1 MYNDLFRGVDSI
13 GGFFKR
19 IGIIIIT
26 VIIVLGYMG
35 GMGTLT
41 FKVISRNS
49 KGYMLIDTSVLNYI
63 MLMVIPILLV
73 ILLYIYFKFRKDA
86 YEPLEYTPVYSGIY
100 KKNRSN
106 KLRYNLVFAGLFTVL
121 LVAYLYGI
129 NNYYAVFED
138 RIEKHN
144 LLNFKDKTYSYK
156 DIEEVSIYVKEHKS
170 GGSLYYKVYFK
181 DGYKI
186 NLATFGSIYDLLDIT
201 EIVKDNNVKINI
213 NNKHFNEL
221 VEDLA
226 EEHAKPYRILFDE

>member
-1 MYNDLFRGVDSI
+1 MLDDLFIGVDSI
-13 GGFFKR
+13 RGFFKR
-19 IGIIIIT
+19 LGL
-26 VIIVLGYMG
+26 IIVILIIFFGYIAG
-35 GMGTLT
+35 VGELT
-41 FKVISRNS
+41 FKIISRNTE
-49 KGYMLIDTSVLNYI
+49 GYIILNTSLLNYI
-63 MLMVIPILLV
+63 MIMVIPVLVAILMWV
-73 ILLYIYFKFRKDA
+73 YFKFKNDA

-100 KKNRSN
+100 RKNKSN
-106 KLRYNLVFAGLFTVL
+106 KMQYNLVFTGLFIVL
-121 LVAYLYGI
+121 LAAYLYGI

-144 LLNFKDKTYSYK
+144 LLNFKDKNYSYK

-186 NLATFGSIYDLLDIT
+186 DLSSFGSIYDLLDIT

-213 NNKHFNEL
+213 DHKHFNEL

-226 EEHAKPYRILFDE
+226 DEYAEPYRILFEE

>member
-1 MYNDLFRGVDSI
+1 MYNDIFSGVDSI

-19 IGIIIIT
+19 IGIIIIA
-26 VIIVLGYMG
+26 IIIFFGYVG

-49 KGYMLIDTSVLNYI
+49 KGYMLLDTSVLNYI
-63 MLMVIPILLV
+63 MLMAIPILLV
-73 ILLYIYFKFRKDA
+73 ILLYIYFKFRNDA

-100 KKNRSN
+100 RKNKSN
-106 KLRYNLVFAGLFTVL
+106 KIQYNVVFAGLFAVL
-121 LVAYLYGI
+121 LSAYLYGI

-144 LLNFKDKTYSYK
+144 LLNFKDKNYSYK

-186 NLATFGSIYDLLDIT
+186 DLSSFGSIYDLLDIT

-213 NNKHFNEL
+213 DHKHFNEL

-226 EEHAKPYRILFDE
+226 DEHAKPYRILFEE

>member
-49 KGYMLIDTSVLNYI
+49 KGYMLLDTSMLNYI

-73 ILLYIYFKFRKDA
+73 ILLCIYFIFKKDA

-100 KKNRSN
+100 RKNKSN
-106 KLRYNLVFAGLFTVL
+106 KIQYNVVFAGLFAVL
-121 LVAYLYGI
+121 LSAYLYGI
-129 NNYYAVFED
+129 SNYYAVFEN

-144 LLNFKDKTYSYK
+144 LLGFKDKTYSYK

-213 NNKHFNEL
+213 DHKHFNEL

-226 EEHAKPYRILFDE
+226 DEHAKPYRILFEE

>member
-19 IGIIIIT
+19 IGIIIL
-26 VIIVLGYMG
+26 IIIIFFGYIG
-35 GMGTLT
+35 GMGALT
-41 FKVISRNS
+41 FKIISRNS
-49 KGYMLIDTSVLNYI
+49 TGYILLNTSVLNYI
-63 MLMVIPILLV
+63 MLTAIPILLV
-73 ILLYIYFKFRKDA
+73 ILLCIYFSFKKDA

-100 KKNRSN
+100 RKNKSN
-106 KLRYNLVFAGLFTVL
+106 KIQYNVVFAGLFAVL
-121 LVAYLYGI
+121 LSAYLYGI

-144 LLNFKDKTYSYK
+144 LLNFKDKNYSYK

-186 NLATFGSIYDLLDIT
+186 DLSSFGSIYDLLDIT

-213 NNKHFNEL
+213 DHKHFNEL

-226 EEHAKPYRILFDE
+226 DEHAKPYRILFEK